1 MGTGLSETIGASKV
15 EGFSKFLCVIG
26 DGSFLMN
33 IQDLQTIRQ
42 DNINVV
48 ISVINNNGY
57 LAIRQTQKEFLGGR
71 YCGTHPEWNLAMP
84 SIEKLA
90 FGFDIPYVRLDKAK
104 DLDAVVDKLLATKGP
119 VICEVVVDDNQDV
132 LFKQAYKSNHDGTFS
147 PQPLST
153 MLPSLSGNLI

>member
-1 MGTGLSETIGASKV
+1 MGTGLAEVIGASKCQ
-15 EGFSKFLCVIG
+15 GFSRLLCVIG

-57 LAIRQTQKEFLGGR
+57 AAIRQTQHSFLEGR
-71 YCGTHPEWNLAMP
+71 LYGTHPEWNLAMP

-90 FGFDIPYVRLDKAK
+90 GAFDIPYVRLERA
-104 DLDAVVDKLLATKGP
+104 DKLDSVVTSLLLMDGP
-119 VICEVVVDDNQDV
+119 VICEVVVDEDQEV
-132 LFKQAYKSNHDGTFS
+132 LFRQEYEANDDGTFT

-153 MLPSLSGNLI
+153 MVTM